1 MVQLSAREVM
11 TEIGEYKAELTG
23 PVVITANSTNSIFRN
38 KRQAPGCEGAVDDII
53 DRTIH
58 ILCRLLPAR

>member
-1 MVQLSAREVM
+1 MVQMSAREVM

-23 PVVITANSTNSIFRN
+23 PVVITANSTDSIFRN
-38 KRQAPGCEGAVDDII
+38 KRQAPGCEGATDTII
-53 DRTIH
+53 YSIIH